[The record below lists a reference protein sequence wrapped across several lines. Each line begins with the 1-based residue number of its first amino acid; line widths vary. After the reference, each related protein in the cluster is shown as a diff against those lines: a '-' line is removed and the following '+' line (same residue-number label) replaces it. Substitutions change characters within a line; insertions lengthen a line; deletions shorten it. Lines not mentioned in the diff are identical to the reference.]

1 VETERI
7 SSSVFVPTTPAHL
20 LAGGFLAR
28 YPKIT
33 RDIYRIHLRHW
44 FEFCDELGIDPLDAK
59 RAHIETFA
67 RHLTEDLGRKPQTV
81 AGKLNAVC
89 GLYRYAYLDG
99 LLPVDPGVHVRRPK
113 IEFISSTNGLTRPEF
128 ADVLAAAEKESLQ
141 AHAMICL
148 LGLNGLRLGETLAAD
163 VEHLGHQRGYR
174 TLFLPY
180 RKGGKVGTMS
190 LSTRTAW
197 AVDQA
202 LAGRTTGPILLGRD
216 GERLKPASARRTV
229 RRLAKGVR
237 DRQAALAA
245 QPAPHVRH
253 DGPRRWCARARH
265 HRLDRPLHLQDA
277 AVLRPQ
283 SRSDRTQRNP
293 RGRGVRRRRGL
304 SRGGSRP
311 GHQTTPGHRCDPPST
326 VRIAHKRAPR
336 VGVAALSRWRHGFE
350 SRWGCQGTTRL
361 MKHQAHAGD
370 DWTRRRS

>member
-1 VETERI
+1 MPVETERI
-7 SSSVFVPTTPAHL
+7 SSSVVVPTTPAHL

-44 FEFCDELGIDPLDAK
+44 FEFCDHLGVDPLDAK

-67 RHLTEDLGRKPQTV
+67 RHLSEDLGRKPQTV

-99 LLPVDPGVHVRRPK
+99 LLDVDPGVHVRRPK

-128 ADVLAAAEKESLQ
+128 ADVLRAAENESLQ
-141 AHAMICL
+141 THAMICL

-190 LSTRTAW
+190 LSTRTSW

-202 LAGRTTGPILLGRD
+202 LVGRTTGPILLGRD
-216 GERLKPASARRTV
+216 GDRLKPAAARRTV
-229 RRLAKGVR
+229 RRLAKQCGIGKRLSPHSLRHTFVTMALDAGVPER
-237 DRQAALAA
+237 DIIDSTGHSTSKMLQYY
-245 QPAPHVRH
+245 
-253 DGPRRWCARARH
+253 
-265 HRLDRPLHLQDA
+265 DRNRGA
-277 AVLRPQ
+277 IE
-283 SRSDRTQRNP
+283 RNAT
-293 RGRGVRRRRGL
+293 
-304 SRGGSRP
+304 
-311 GHQTTPGHRCDPPST
+311 H
-326 VRIAHKRAPR
+326 A
-336 VGVAALSRWRHGFE
+336 VAAFVG
-350 SRWGCQGTTRL
+350 
-361 MKHQAHAGD
+361 AAG
-370 DWTRRRS
+370 